1 MSPQLEELK
10 DEKEVDNALKI
21 VFVGHVDHGKSTLV
35 GRLLHET
42 DSVLPSKLEYVE
54 AICRDRGMKFEYA
67 FILDALE
74 EEQDQ
79 GITIDVS
86 QVVFK
91 TKKRTYRVIDA
102 PGHKEFL
109 KNMIAAASSADAA
122 ILLID
127 AEEGLR
133 EQSKRHA
140 TILSL
145 LGIQSIIVVIN
156 KIDLAGYKEEVFESI
171 KEEYGRHLATLKI
184 TPRAF
189 IPASAYVGDNIVSKT
204 SQMPWYQGQTLL
216 ELLDGLDNYRPSE
229 DKPFRLPLQD
239 VYKFDKQRIFAG
251 RIESGAVS
259 VGDEVLFSPSNKTG
273 IVKSIEKWNPP
284 KNAGGQ
290 VRPQKAAAGESIGIV
305 LEDQI
310 FVERGEIV
318 CRQKSAPLVS
328 RSFAANIFWM
338 GNRHLEKGS
347 KIILKLTTQETECVV
362 ESISRVINS
371 STLEEISTNA
381 HEVAKN
387 EVAEIILS
395 TKKPV
400 VFDSFDAVP
409 ETGRFV
415 LVSEH
420 QARGGGII
428 LKKVE
433 HFSAI

>member
-1 MSPQLEELK
+1 MTQQPVFSQDSRPTTQ
-10 DEKEVDNALKI
+10 DQTDNALRI

-54 AICRDRGMKFEYA
+54 AICRDRGMRFEYA

-91 TKKRTYRVIDA
+91 TKKRSYRVIDA

-109 KNMIAAASSADAA
+109 KNMISGASSADAA
-122 ILLID
+122 LLLID

-156 KIDLAGYKEEVFESI
+156 KMDLVGYKEEVFENI
-171 KEEYGRHLATLKI
+171 KKEYSRYLATLKV

-189 IPASAYVGDNIVSKT
+189 VPASAYVGDNIVSKT

-216 ELLDGLDNYRPSE
+216 EILDGLDNYRPPE
-229 DKPFRLPLQD
+229 NKPFRLPLQD
-239 VYKFDKQRIFAG
+239 VYKFDKQRLFAG

-273 IVKSIEKWNPP
+273 IVKSIEKWNAPVE
-284 KNAGGQ
+284 K
-290 VRPQKAAAGESIGIV
+290 KAVAGESIGIV

-347 KIILKLTTQETECVV
+347 KIILRLTTQETECVV

-400 VFDSFDAVP
+400 VFDSFDAIP

-428 LKKVE
+428 LKKVT
-433 HFSAI
+433 A

>member
-1 MSPQLEELK
+1 MGVRLEEFK

-21 VFVGHVDHGKSTLV
+21 IFVGHVDHGKSTLV

-86 QVVFK
+86 QVIFK

-109 KNMIAAASSADAA
+109 KNMISGASSADAA

-156 KIDLAGYKEEVFESI
+156 KMDLVGYKEEVFESI
-171 KEEYGRHLATLKI
+171 KEEYGRYLATLKI
-184 TPRAF
+184 TPRAVV
-189 IPASAYVGDNIVSKT
+189 PASAYVGDNVVSKT

-216 ELLDGLDNYRPSE
+216 ELLDGLDNSRPSE

-259 VGDEVLFSPSNKTG
+259 VGDEVLFLPSNKTG
-273 IVKSIEKWNPP
+273 VVKSVEKWNAPVE
-284 KNAGGQ
+284 K
-290 VRPQKAAAGESIGIV
+290 KAVAGESIGIV

-328 RSFAANIFWM
+328 RSFAANVFWM

-415 LVSEH
+415 LVSDH